1 MKDSGDPMSFL
12 LDRKSTLTYAA
23 QIQRQAEAQLVAGR
37 LSPGARLPS
46 VRQLARQLQ
55 ISRTTAERI
64 NETLCQAMLAEIRP
78 RSGAFVAAPQGAR
91 IPGTQW
97 AHAVYDFLT
106 QTITQA
112 EQLGIDPQRL
122 AQLVGALSHDTA
134 SRTGQMCATFPLV
147 ATRDACECMARC
159 LGDTVAIE
167 FVHVSP
173 TAPQVEVPRSSRY
186 VLSGYYMREEARKIA
201 EALGSQLIYVRYNV
215 SLLDRSMAIPST
227 EHRYFVT
234 RDADNAKTT
243 RVFLASAYPEVPV
256 QRYSVLPVDEWLN
269 DEAAKTAKGQVWPTI
284 TAADRIKPHVSRA
297 RFRLLHPL
305 LADDFVEELRCLALC
320 G

>member
-1 MKDSGDPMSFL
+1 MSFL

-64 NETLCQAMLAEIRP
+64 NETLCEAMLAEIRP
-78 RSGAFVAAPQGAR
+78 RSGAFVAAPQASR
-91 IPGTQW
+91 LPGTPW
-97 AHAVYDFLT
+97 AHKVYDFLT
-106 QTITQA
+106 QTLTHA

-122 AQLVGALSHDTA
+122 AQLVGALSHDSA
-134 SRTGQMCATFPLV
+134 SRTGQVKAFPLV
-147 ATRDACECMARC
+147 TTRDACECMTRC
-159 LGDTVAIE
+159 LGDKLPIR

-173 TAPQVEVPRSSRY
+173 TAPQVQVPRSCRY
-186 VLSGYYMREEARKIA
+186 VLSGYYMRQEARKIA

-215 SLLDRSMAIPST
+215 NLLDRSMAIPSG

-234 RDADNAKTT
+234 RDPDNAETT
-243 RVFLASAYPEVPV
+243 RVFLASAYPEVSI
-256 QRYSVLPVDEWLN
+256 QRYTVVSAAEWLE
-269 DEAAKTAKGQVWPTI
+269 DPAAASAKGQVWATI
-284 TAADRIKPHVSRA
+284 TAVEQLKERVSRT
-297 RFRLLHPL
+297 RLRLLHPL
-305 LADDFVEELRCLALC
+305 LADDFIEELRRLALC